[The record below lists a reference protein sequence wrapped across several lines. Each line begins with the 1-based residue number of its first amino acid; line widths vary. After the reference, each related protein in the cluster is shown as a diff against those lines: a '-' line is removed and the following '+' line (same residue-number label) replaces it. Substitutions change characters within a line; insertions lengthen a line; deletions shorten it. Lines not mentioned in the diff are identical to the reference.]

1 MTQLTWDNVGQRRY
15 ETGVD
20 HGVLYQIDNDGNYV
34 DGVAWNGLTTVTESP
49 SGAESNKQYA
59 DNIVYVNLVS
69 AEEFG
74 GTIEAFTYPDE
85 FGQNDGSAEVAPGVL
100 LAQQGRRPFGLV
112 FRSLMGNDTAGTD
125 FGYKLHLIYG
135 CQASPSE
142 KSYATVNDSPEAAT
156 LSWEFTTTPV
166 TVTGRK
172 ATSLITIDSTKTD
185 PDALQTLED
194 ILFGTADDD
203 PRLPTPDEV
212 IALVGEGA
220 VNVDLTLAAAQP
232 TFVEGTG
239 VITLPNVTGVQWKV
253 GGVNK
258 APGDQPPLAAGS
270 TATVRATAQSGF
282 NLVGDETWTFKRPA

>member
-1 MTQLTWDNVGQRRY
+1 MTVLQWDSVGARRY

-20 HGVLYQIDNDGNYV
+20 RGVLYQIDNDGNYV

-142 KSYATVNDSPEAAT
+142 K
-156 LSWEFTTTPV
+156 
-166 TVTGRK
+166 
-172 ATSLITIDSTKTD
+172 
-185 PDALQTLED
+185 
-194 ILFGTADDD
+194 
-203 PRLPTPDEV
+203 
-212 IALVGEGA
+212 
-220 VNVDLTLAAAQP
+220 
-232 TFVEGTG
+232 
-239 VITLPNVTGVQWKV
+239 
-253 GGVNK
+253 
-258 APGDQPPLAAGS
+258 
-270 TATVRATAQSGF
+270 
-282 NLVGDETWTFKRPA
+282 